1 MSLKKL
7 KNRLKAEGVK
17 FDVLCAMPEGTTL
30 RVGKDLDGV
39 LMWFPEDHV
48 LPEGVIVF
56 ISPDDRYTY
65 EALCRIV
72 PNRRDWY
79 CLVNGIDKK
88 GICGRRSVCY
98 RNGCGNRCRPNPRYA
113 GLRGHHG
120 HQILD

>member
-65 EALCRIV
+65 EALSRIV
-72 PNRRDWY
+72 PNRRDWH

-88 GICGRRSVCY
+88 AFAADVAFAIAMDAATGV
-98 RNGCGNRCRPNPRYA
+98 
-113 GLRGHHG
+113 GLAHG
-120 HQILD
+120 MQG

>member
-17 FDVLCAMPEGTTL
+17 FDILCALPEGTTL

-48 LPEGVIVF
+48 LPEGVTVF
-56 ISPDDRYTY
+56 ISPDDSYTY
-65 EALCRIV
+65 EALSRIV
-72 PNRRDWY
+72 PNRRDWH

-88 GICGRRSVCY
+88 TFAASVAFAIAMEAAI
-98 RNGCGNRCRPNPRYA
+98 GG
-113 GLRGHHG
+113 GQTHG
-120 HQILD
+120 MQG